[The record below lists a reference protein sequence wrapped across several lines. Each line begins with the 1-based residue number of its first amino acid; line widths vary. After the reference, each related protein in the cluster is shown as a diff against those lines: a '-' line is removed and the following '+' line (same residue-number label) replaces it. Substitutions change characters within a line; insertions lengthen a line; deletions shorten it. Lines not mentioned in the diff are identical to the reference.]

1 MHENDVKNAIIDYVN
16 KNFNKINFHNL
27 KPNVIENISDVSIT
41 FQESYYGAGA
51 YQALLSF
58 NISIKDANGGVLTS
72 HEKGTS
78 SVSIEENED
87 KTPNVF
93 IDDIFITS
101 NF

>member
-16 KNFNKINFHNL
+16 KNFNKINFHIVE
-27 KPNVIENISDVSIT
+27 PNVIENICDVSIT
-41 FQESYYGAGA
+41 FQESYHGAGS
-51 YQALLSF
+51 YQVVLSF
-58 NISIKDANGGVLTS
+58 NISTKDAYGNVLTS

-78 SVSIEENED
+78 SVSIKENED

>member
-1 MHENDVKNAIIDYVN
+1 MQEKDVKTAIINYVN
-16 KNFNKINFHNL
+16 KNFNKINFHNV

-51 YQALLSF
+51 YQVVLSF
-58 NISIKDANGGVLTS
+58 NISKKEANGDVSTLPA
-72 HEKGTS
+72 KGTT
-78 SVSIEENED
+78 SVSIKENED
-87 KTPNVF
+87 KSPIVF